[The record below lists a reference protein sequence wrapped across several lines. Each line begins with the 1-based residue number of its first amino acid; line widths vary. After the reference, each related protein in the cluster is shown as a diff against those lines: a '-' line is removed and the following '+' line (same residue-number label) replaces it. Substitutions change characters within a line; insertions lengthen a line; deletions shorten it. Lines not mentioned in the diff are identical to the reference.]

1 LQLISGARSRSLHA
15 LEAANNVTKIQIP
28 DSLILFDGVCNL
40 CSALVQFVIRH
51 DPAAKFRFAAIQSE
65 IGKEIFQGHGLDPA
79 DLQTFVFIAN
89 GRMFVRSDAAI
100 EVLSRCGGAW
110 RLFTIFRLVPRM
122 VRDSS
127 YSFIARNRYRWFGR
141 KEVCM
146 IPTAEIKERF
156 LG

>member
-1 LQLISGARSRSLHA
+1 
-15 LEAANNVTKIQIP
+15 VTTIP
-28 DSLILFDGVCNL
+28 DNLILFDGVCNL

-65 IGKEIFQGHGLDPA
+65 IGGEIFQSHGLDPA
-79 DLQTFVFIAN
+79 DLQTFVFAAE
-89 GRMFVRSDAAI
+89 GKMFLRSDAAI
-100 EVLSRCGGAW
+100 EVVSRFGGAW
-110 RLFTIFRLVPRM
+110 RIFRIFQFVPK
-122 VRDSS
+122 VLRDSI

-146 IPTAEIKERF
+146 VPTPEISERF